1 MDYGKSGNAKADK
14 NTPRNATVSTRGAPQ
29 PAGGMREN
37 KAEILARMKAAAEA
51 KKAASAAPKG

>member
-1 MDYGKSGNAKADK
+1 MDYSKSGNAKADK
-14 NTPRNATVSTRGAPQ
+14 NTPRNTTVSTRGAPK

-51 KKAASAAPKG
+51 KKAASDAKG